1 MHYDPRSQPYQH
13 PIPLIQQCTGS
24 RPLAWLSSADNDD
37 VVDLS
42 VFTHWQ
48 WLAPQS
54 TILTFS
60 AQQSVEGERA
70 KTVVNAEQTGWFVW
84 NMATKELEQAI
95 AKSIE
100 SPSMGRDAFEYSGVA
115 KAPCISANCPRV
127 MQSPAHLECRYM
139 STQRLPGNNSRQFI
153 DLVFAEVVRIHIKD
167 ELIPPKG
174 IDKLAIQH
182 FLDMMLTAETLPRQ
196 DS

>member
-1 MHYDPRSQPYQH
+1 MHYDPRSQPHLQ
-13 PIPLIQQCTGS
+13 PIPIIQQCTGP
-24 RPLAWLSSADNDD
+24 RPLAWLSSADNED

-60 AQQSVEGERA
+60 AQQSANGERA

-84 NMATKELEQAI
+84 NMATKELEQAV
-95 AKSIE
+95 AKSLE
-100 SPSMGRDAFEYSGVA
+100 SPPAGQDAFDYAGVA
-115 KAPCISANCPRV
+115 KAPCISAQCPRI
-127 MQSPAHLECRYM
+127 MQSPAHLECKYM
-139 STQRLPGNNSRQFI
+139 STQRLPGNDSRQFI

-167 ELIPPKG
+167 ELCSPEG
-174 IDKLAIQH
+174 SNELETQLLSDL
-182 FLDMMLTAETLPRQ
+182 MLSAEAVV
-196 DS
+196 